1 MHSWGSYFVPVPKVL
16 KAILAETPLV
26 QNLKNQE
33 YFATVLNGCTD
44 LAERFSQID
53 ADLVYKEMTAAQNRK
68 ERISPAIKKLIKRL
82 DMPKKISS
90 LFATAK

>member
-1 MHSWGSYFVPVPKVL
+1 MSRKEDSGLSKVL

-33 YFATVLNGCTD
+33 YFATILNGCTD

-53 ADLVYKEMTAAQNRK
+53 ADLVHKEMTAAQNRK
-68 ERISPAIKKLIKRL
+68 GYHLQLKN
-82 DMPKKISS
+82 
-90 LFATAK
+90 